1 MEAEGTADAR
11 HDGPA
16 QRVDTLPHC
25 AAGPGSAVR
34 HGPVA
39 AMTAHSGAGIAV
51 IIPYHQRKPG
61 LLAAAIRSALTQEAA
76 GPMTIV
82 VCDDESPSP
91 AELDLAMLTPVAR
104 DQVLLIRQPNG
115 GAGPARNA
123 ALDAMPRGIEW
134 IAFLDSDDRWEP
146 GHIARALA
154 ALRQGYDLLFADALR
169 ASQMQTHFQAAG
181 FEPSRHKP
189 LDAMPGLFGF
199 TGDFL
204 TLNIAMSP
212 VSISTV
218 VVRASA
224 LSGQRFPAMAFE
236 DLMLWFQLAQSP
248 IRVAFDA
255 TLQVQYGHG
264 AITLADGWTSRRALR
279 MCLSYHR
286 VFMRV
291 AREFDLTAEQRGIL
305 TGRMADNRR
314 NFCTATLARLHH
326 RQAPAW
332 RVGLSFLRLDPRLAL
347 SLLRV
352 AVFEAGRRLSL
363 SQRAPAA

>member
-1 MEAEGTADAR
+1 M
-11 HDGPA
+11 
-16 QRVDTLPHC
+16 
-25 AAGPGSAVR
+25 
-34 HGPVA
+34 A
-39 AMTAHSGAGIAV
+39 AMTAQVGGGIAV
-51 IIPYHQRKPG
+51 IIPFFQRKPG
-61 LLAAAIRSALTQEAA
+61 LLAAAIRSAVGQEAA
-76 GPMTIV
+76 GPMTVV
-82 VCDDESPSP
+82 VCDDASPSP
-91 AELDLAMLTPVAR
+91 AETELAALAPEQRERVIL
-104 DQVLLIRQPNG
+104 VRQANS

-154 ALRQGYDLLFADALR
+154 ALREGYDFCFADALR
-169 ASQMQTHFQAAG
+169 EPQTQTHFHAAG
-181 FEPSRHKP
+181 FKASRHKP
-189 LDAMPGLFGF
+189 LGAAPGLFEF
-199 TGDFL
+199 TGNFL

-218 VVRASA
+218 VMRASA
-224 LSGQRFPAMAFE
+224 LIGQRFPAMAVE

-248 IRVAFDA
+248 IRVALDA
-255 TLQVQYGHG
+255 TLQVHYGHG
-264 AITLADGWTSRRALR
+264 DITLADGWTSRRALR

-291 AREFDLTAEQRGIL
+291 AREFDLTAEQRAIL
-305 TGRMADNRR
+305 TRRMADNRR
-314 NFCTATLARLHH
+314 NFCTATLARLLH

-347 SLLRV
+347 SLLKA
-352 AVFEAGRRLSL
+352 AVFEAGRRLSF